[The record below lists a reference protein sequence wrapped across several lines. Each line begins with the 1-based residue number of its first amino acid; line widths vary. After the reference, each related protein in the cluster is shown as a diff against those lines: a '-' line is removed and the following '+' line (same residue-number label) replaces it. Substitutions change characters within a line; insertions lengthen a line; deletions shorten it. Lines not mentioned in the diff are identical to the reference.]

1 MWRNT
6 ALPTRILFLDGRAC
20 LPLLVFVVY
29 WSRPTFYIAIGGV
42 TFFIVVSWAGLT
54 VSSVLRLLRRML
66 IGPIRTAVPTW
77 KRRRAA

>member
-6 ALPTRILFLDGRAC
+6 ALPVRILVLDGRAC

-29 WSRPTFYIAIGGV
+29 WSWTTFYIAIAGM
-42 TFFIVVSWAGLT
+42 TFFAVVSWAGLT
-54 VSSVLRLLRRML
+54 VSSVLRLLRSLLVGRE
-66 IGPIRTAVPTW
+66 RTCVVVW